1 MKIEDD
7 NFNDGSASQN
17 SIDPLEN
24 NIRYR
29 LRKNPNKTKNLYVD
43 ELIEKKTKKKG
54 ENSSGLSEKDI
65 CRTILDIVKKDE
77 KSFLFR
83 QPAIRAFTNQ
93 KDKEY
98 YKRTIKEPRDLGGIT
113 KKLKTPKYSPKEFY
127 EDMELCWSNA
137 QLFNENNTVVY
148 HDAVYLKELCSKL
161 YKEYGLFDI
170 INKEKEIESNTN
182 INSNDSNSFNDKNKN
197 ENKDKDKD
205 NKSNESRTK
214 DKSENISI
222 NSNKS
227 NNDTESYNN
236 NDSSYS
242 SELKNNKMIGKKRKR
257 KKKEEVKNIETTIKE
272 DEEELDDKDDN
283 EKKINKQKG
292 RKKRSKLAIDEVKE
306 MPVAKTK
313 KSKNKI
319 SFEDIKK
326 KFPINFPVISD
337 LNDIN
342 KMSHKRKSISQ
353 NRGNNTRNLLSTNNS
368 KNCNNSGNNYN
379 KKKQAQ
385 KVQNSKNNFN
395 INMIGENDKRR
406 IAYEFI
412 MDVFKSKCPI
422 QNFETQKN
430 NDKNFYDIY
439 EPERHKIESQ
449 ELAKYDNNCNI
460 ENIHKM
466 ETKIQKKKQSNNTDF
481 NKNNYAQNMNNINSN
496 INSGRSMNNN
506 IINISDKA
514 IDPKDEKK
522 MQLRLE
528 IAKYFDNLSDS
539 NMVELLVYI
548 ENIRPQSIRIL
559 ENDTIYINME
569 EFNEETFNKVF
580 EFVKKF
586 V

>member
-148 HDAVYLKELCSKL
+148 HDAVYLKELCNKL

-197 ENKDKDKD
+197 ENKDKD

-272 DEEELDDKDDN
+272 DEEELDDKNDN

-368 KNCNNSGNNYN
+368 KNHQNSGNNFN
-379 KKKQAQ
+379 KKKQTP

-412 MDVFKSKCPI
+412 MDIFKSKFPI

-430 NDKNFYDIY
+430 NDKNIYDTY
-439 EPERHKIESQ
+439 EPERHKIECQ
-449 ELAKYDNNCNI
+449 ELAKYDNNCNN
-460 ENIHKM
+460 ENVHKM
-466 ETKIQKKKQSNNTDF
+466 ETKIQKKKQSNNSDF

-496 INSGRSMNNN
+496 INSGRSMNN
-506 IINISDKA
+506 IINISDKVN
-514 IDPKDEKK
+514 DQKDEKK
-522 MQLRLE
+522 MQLRVE
-528 IAKYFDNLSDS
+528 IAKYFDNLSDN
-539 NMVELLVYI
+539 NMIELLVYI

-559 ENDTIYINME
+559 DNDTIYIDME
-569 EFNEETFNKVF
+569 AFNEETFNKVF

>member
-1 MKIEDD
+1 MKIEED

-17 SIDPLEN
+17 SIDPSEN

-54 ENSSGLSEKDI
+54 ENSSGQNEKDI

-77 KSFLFR
+77 RSFLFR

-98 YKRTIKEPRDLGGIT
+98 YRKTIKEPRDLGGIT
-113 KKLKTPKYSPKEFY
+113 KKLKGLKYSPKEFY

-148 HDAVYLKELCSKL
+148 HDAVYLKELCNKL
-161 YKEYGLFDI
+161 YKEYGLLDI
-170 INKEKEIESNTN
+170 INKEKDNESNTN
-182 INSNDSNSFNDKNKN
+182 INSNDSNSLNEKNKN
-197 ENKDKDKD
+197 ENKD

-222 NSNKS
+222 NSNKTNS
-227 NNDTESYNN
+227 NDTESYNNN

-242 SELKNNKMIGKKRKR
+242 SELKNNKLIGKKRKR
-257 KKKEEVKNIETTIKE
+257 KKKEEIKNIETTIKE
-272 DEEELDDKDDN
+272 DEDEGEDKDDN
-283 EKKINKQKG
+283 EKKVNNKKG

-306 MPVAKTK
+306 IPSAKTK
-313 KSKNKI
+313 KSKNKP

-353 NRGNNTRNLLSTNNS
+353 NRGNNTINLLSSNNS
-368 KNCNNSGNNYN
+368 QNRQNSGNNYN
-379 KKKQAQ
+379 KRKQTQ
-385 KVQNSKNNFN
+385 KIQNNKNNFN

-412 MDVFKSKCPI
+412 MDIFKSKFPI
-422 QNFETQKN
+422 QNNETPKN
-430 NDKNFYDIY
+430 SDKNIYSTY
-439 EPERHKIESQ
+439 EPERHKIENQ
-449 ELAKYDNNCNI
+449 ELAKYDNNCIN
-460 ENIHKM
+460 ENVHKM
-466 ETKIQKKKQSNNTDF
+466 ETKIQKKKQSNNLDM
-481 NKNNYAQNMNNINSN
+481 NKKNYGQNMNNITSNSN
-496 INSGRSMNNN
+496 NPGRSMNS
-506 IINISDKA
+506 INISDK
-514 IDPKDEKK
+514 IMDPKDEKR
-522 MQLRLE
+522 MQLRVE

-539 NMVELLVYI
+539 NMIELLVFI

-559 ENDTIYINME
+559 ENDTIYIDME
-569 EFNEETFNKVF
+569 AFNEETFNKVY

>member
-197 ENKDKDKD
+197 ENKDKD

-368 KNCNNSGNNYN
+368 KNHHSGNNNN

-385 KVQNSKNNFN
+385 KVQNNSNNFN

-412 MDVFKSKCPI
+412 MDIFKSKFPI

-466 ETKIQKKKQSNNTDF
+466 ETKIQKKKQSNNSDF

-559 ENDTIYINME
+559 DNDTIYIDME
-569 EFNEETFNKVF
+569 AFNEETFNKVF

>member
-1 MKIEDD
+1 
-7 NFNDGSASQN
+7 
-17 SIDPLEN
+17 
-24 NIRYR
+24 
-29 LRKNPNKTKNLYVD
+29 
-43 ELIEKKTKKKG
+43 
-54 ENSSGLSEKDI
+54 
-65 CRTILDIVKKDE
+65 
-77 KSFLFR
+77 
-83 QPAIRAFTNQ
+83 
-93 KDKEY
+93 
-98 YKRTIKEPRDLGGIT
+98 
-113 KKLKTPKYSPKEFY
+113 
-127 EDMELCWSNA
+127 MELCWSNA

-148 HDAVYLKELCSKL
+148 HDAVYLKELCNKL

-182 INSNDSNSFNDKNKN
+182 INSNDSNSLNDKNKN
-197 ENKDKDKD
+197 ENKD

-227 NNDTESYNN
+227 NNETESYNN

-272 DEEELDDKDDN
+272 DEDELEDKDDN
-283 EKKINKQKG
+283 EKTINYKKG

-306 MPVAKTK
+306 IPVAKTK
-313 KSKNKI
+313 KSKNKT
-319 SFEDIKK
+319 SLEDIKK

-342 KMSHKRKSISQ
+342 KISHKRKSISQ
-353 NRGNNTRNLLSTNNS
+353 NRGNNTRNLLSTDNS
-368 KNCNNSGNNYN
+368 KNHQNSGNNYN
-379 KKKQAQ
+379 KKKQTP
-385 KVQNSKNNFN
+385 KVQNNRNNFN

-412 MDVFKSKCPI
+412 MDIFKSKFPI

-430 NDKNFYDIY
+430 NDKNNYDTY
-439 EPERHKIESQ
+439 EPEKHKIECQ
-449 ELAKYDNNCNI
+449 ELAKYDNNCNN
-460 ENIHKM
+460 ENVHKM
-466 ETKIQKKKQSNNTDF
+466 ETKIQKKKQSNNSDL

-496 INSGRSMNNN
+496 INSGRSMNNS
-506 IINISDKA
+506 INISDKV
-514 IDPKDEKK
+514 IDQKDEKK
-522 MQLRLE
+522 MQLRVE
-528 IAKYFDNLSDS
+528 IAKYFDNLSDN
-539 NMVELLVYI
+539 NMIELLVYI

-559 ENDTIYINME
+559 DNDTIYIDME
-569 EFNEETFNKVF
+569 AFNEETFNKVF

>member
-7 NFNDGSASQN
+7 NFIDGSASQN

-54 ENSSGLSEKDI
+54 ENSSELSEKDI

-182 INSNDSNSFNDKNKN
+182 INSNDSNSINDKNKN
-197 ENKDKDKD
+197 ENKD

-222 NSNKS
+222 NSNKTIS
-227 NNDTESYNN
+227 NDTESYNN

-257 KKKEEVKNIETTIKE
+257 KKKEETKNIESTIKE
-272 DEEELDDKDDN
+272 DEDEVEDKDDN
-283 EKKINKQKG
+283 EKKLNNKKA

-306 MPVAKTK
+306 VAKTK
-313 KSKNKI
+313 KSKNKT

-342 KMSHKRKSISQ
+342 KISHKRKSISQ
-353 NRGNNTRNLLSTNNS
+353 NRGNNTRKLLSTDNS
-368 KNCNNSGNNYN
+368 KNRNNSGNNYN
-379 KKKQAQ
+379 KKKQAH

-412 MDVFKSKCPI
+412 MDIFKSNFPI
-422 QNFETQKN
+422 QNFENQKN
-430 NDKNFYDIY
+430 NDKNIYDSY
-439 EPERHKIESQ
+439 EPERPKIESQ
-449 ELAKYDNNCNI
+449 ELSKYDNNCNN

-466 ETKIQKKKQSNNTDF
+466 ETKIQKKKQINNSDL
-481 NKNNYAQNMNNINSN
+481 NKINYSQNMNNINSN
-496 INSGRSMNNN
+496 IHNSGRLMNNC
-506 IINISDKA
+506 INISDKI
-514 IDPKDEKK
+514 IDQKDEKK

-539 NMVELLVYI
+539 NMIELLVYI

>member
-1 MKIEDD
+1 MKIEED

-54 ENSSGLSEKDI
+54 ENSSGLSEKGI

-182 INSNDSNSFNDKNKN
+182 INSNDSNSINDKNKN
-197 ENKDKDKD
+197 ENKD

-222 NSNKS
+222 NSNKTIS
-227 NNDTESYNN
+227 NDTERYNN

-257 KKKEEVKNIETTIKE
+257 KKKEETKNIETTIKE
-272 DEEELDDKDDN
+272 DEDEVEDKDDN
-283 EKKINKQKG
+283 EKKLNNKKA

-306 MPVAKTK
+306 IPVAKTK
-313 KSKNKI
+313 KSKNKA

-342 KMSHKRKSISQ
+342 KISHKRKSISQ

-368 KNCNNSGNNYN
+368 KNRNNSGNNYN

-412 MDVFKSKCPI
+412 MDIFKSNFPV
-422 QNFETQKN
+422 QNFENQKN
-430 NDKNFYDIY
+430 NDKNIYETY
-439 EPERHKIESQ
+439 EPERPKIESQ
-449 ELAKYDNNCNI
+449 ELSKYDNNCNN
-460 ENIHKM
+460 ENVHKM
-466 ETKIQKKKQSNNTDF
+466 ETKIQKKKQNNNSDL
-481 NKNNYAQNMNNINSN
+481 NKNNYSQNMNNINSN
-496 INSGRSMNNN
+496 IHNSGRLMNSC
-506 IINISDKA
+506 INISDKI
-514 IDPKDEKK
+514 IDQKDEKK

-539 NMVELLVYI
+539 NMIELLVYI

>member
-1 MKIEDD
+1 MKIEED

-148 HDAVYLKELCSKL
+148 HDAVYLKDLCNKL

-182 INSNDSNSFNDKNKN
+182 INSNDSNSINDKNKN
-197 ENKDKDKD
+197 ENKD

-222 NSNKS
+222 NSNKTIS
-227 NNDTESYNN
+227 NDTESYNN

-257 KKKEEVKNIETTIKE
+257 KKKEETKNIETTIKE
-272 DEEELDDKDDN
+272 DEDEVEDKDDN
-283 EKKINKQKG
+283 EKKLNNKKA

-306 MPVAKTK
+306 VPVAKTK
-313 KSKNKI
+313 KSKNKT

-342 KMSHKRKSISQ
+342 KISHKRKSISQ
-353 NRGNNTRNLLSTNNS
+353 NRGNNSRNLLSTNNS
-368 KNCNNSGNNYN
+368 KNRNNSGNNYN
-379 KKKQAQ
+379 KKKQAHH
-385 KVQNSKNNFN
+385 
-395 INMIGENDKRR
+395 
-406 IAYEFI
+406 IA
-412 MDVFKSKCPI
+412 V
-422 QNFETQKN
+422 
-430 NDKNFYDIY
+430 
-439 EPERHKIESQ
+439 
-449 ELAKYDNNCNI
+449 L
-460 ENIHKM
+460 
-466 ETKIQKKKQSNNTDF
+466 
-481 NKNNYAQNMNNINSN
+481 
-496 INSGRSMNNN
+496 
-506 IINISDKA
+506 
-514 IDPKDEKK
+514 
-522 MQLRLE
+522 
-528 IAKYFDNLSDS
+528 
-539 NMVELLVYI
+539 
-548 ENIRPQSIRIL
+548 
-559 ENDTIYINME
+559 
-569 EFNEETFNKVF
+569 
-580 EFVKKF
+580 
-586 V
+586 